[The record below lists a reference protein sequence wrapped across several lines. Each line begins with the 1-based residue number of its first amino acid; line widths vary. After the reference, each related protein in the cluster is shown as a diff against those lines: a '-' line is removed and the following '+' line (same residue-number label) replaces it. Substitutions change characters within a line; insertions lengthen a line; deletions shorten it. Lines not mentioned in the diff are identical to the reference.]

1 MFSFGLISTF
11 FDLLTFAVL
20 YAVLGAREAEFR
32 TGWFV
37 ESLLTELAVA
47 LVVRTRRAAW
57 KSRPSAML
65 LGSSVAVAVI
75 AVALPYTWLGAQFSL
90 VPAPPATITVAY
102 VAAVEAWKRVF
113 FRRLAAG

>member
-1 MFSFGLISTF
+1 
-11 FDLLTFAVL
+11 
-20 YAVLGAREAEFR
+20 
-32 TGWFV
+32 
-37 ESLLTELAVA
+37 LTELAVA

-90 VPAPPATITVAY
+90 VPAPPAMMLVLATITVAY